1 MMNSRGNS
9 TRKSLWRLLLLALL
23 LAFAANSAWAQ
34 EDAADDE
41 EATTGEE
48 DTADLDRVVVTGSRL
63 QRETYTSI
71 SPLQIITAEGSREAG
86 LVDAAQILQQST
98 ATAGQQID
106 LTFSGFVLDNGPG
119 ASTVD
124 LRGLGPNR
132 TLVLLNSRRQAPSG
146 VEGAPTAPDL
156 NLIPSSLVQ
165 RYEVLLDGASSIYG
179 SDAVA
184 GVTNIIMR
192 KDFDG
197 LEVDAFYNQPDHDN
211 GESYNVNLVYGLN
224 FDRGMFGIGVEYYEA
239 DEIRLRDRPW
249 TAGCNQHHEIDENG
263 QIRSQDQYWGRTYDM
278 AWDECRLSSLDATT
292 TVYTPG
298 GSPTALWGTL
308 HYTPGASAAVGG
320 WPNFSQIRSNFGPA
334 VWRWGNDFNGD
345 GVTDY
350 NLQDYDANGKPRFQD
365 ATLWPKQERLSVM
378 GYGEYVFEGEMNNT
392 FFFEFNYNE
401 RDFEADAGALQ
412 LWPRIPANN
421 PYNLC
426 NPNAE
431 GGVDCGLAENV
442 MLTNPSYVAQFIDH
456 FYDTYC
462 EPNFGVPPEVCT
474 PANVLGLNPAYGPL
488 VTEPVLYVNGDRNF
502 VSTNMKQYRGV
513 VGFKGDLPGID
524 WGSMSNWV
532 YEAALSYATSEGE
545 SSRPGVRGD
554 RLEMALGWYSSTET
568 PCHNDLGFSA
578 APKFYGRPVYADTA
592 AGCVPVNFYAPS
604 LWGVGQTLGYGEF
617 ATQAERDYLFDSR
630 DFTTDYTQTLF
641 TAYSNGFL
649 FEMPGGTALGGIG
662 VEWREDDIES
672 IPDDVAREGQL
683 WGFFADGGASGSK
696 WTREL
701 FGEIELPIL
710 AGRVGVE
717 ELTVNLSGRYTD
729 DEYYGSDT
737 TYAFKVGYRPV
748 QSLLLRFT
756 QGTSF
761 RAPNVREVFLQDQ
774 TGFQFVTDPCV
785 IPNEA
790 RDPLTG
796 GYIPEQDPRE
806 DYVLQNCLNTGV
818 DPTVLDDG
826 QGIGQYS
833 VEVARGGTPDLL
845 AETSTSTTWGFAF
858 EQPWFEAFDL
868 TFGMTWYDID
878 IDDTIVEP
886 TPGYLVND
894 CYNDPDLD
902 STFCSNLERNQE
914 GFLDLINARY
924 INRDNARNRGL
935 DINANF
941 DQNFNIGSQAL
952 RLGVDLVVNRNSEA
966 STTFID
972 DNGNTDFEDFSGSLY
987 YPQWKGQLG
996 LRLNVEDFRFTW
1008 VTNYVGETQQPAEY
1022 LDDWS
1027 DVNQSSRGD
1036 TCFGPPDDVYCRDF
1050 ADTDEYWLHS
1060 ASVYWYGDSFTV
1072 GAGIRNV
1079 FDEEPPFVDSQEG
1092 AYFTTINRVPI
1103 GAGYDLF
1110 GRTYFVNVVWRPG
1123 FGR

>member
-1 MMNSRGNS
+1 MMSRRISGVRS
-9 TRKSLWRLLLLALL
+9 FRSILQILI
-23 LAFAANSAWAQ
+23 LAFLMAFTAAGAWAQ
-34 EDAADDE
+34 DSDDE
-41 EATTGEE
+41 EQEE
-48 DTADLDRVVVTGSRL
+48 DSTSEEQAGVEEVDLDRIVVTGSRL

-86 LVDAAQILQQST
+86 LVDAGQILQQST
-98 ATAGQQID
+98 ASAGQQFD
-106 LTFSGFVLDNGPG
+106 LTFQGFVLDNGPG

-124 LRGLGPNR
+124 LRGLGANR
-132 TLVLLNSRRQAPSG
+132 TLVLLNSRRLAPSG

-156 NLIPSSLVQ
+156 NLIPGGLVQ

-184 GVTNIIMR
+184 GVTNVILR

-224 FDRGMFGIGVEYYEA
+224 FDRGMFGVGVEYYEA
-239 DEIRLRDRPW
+239 DEVRLRDRPW

-263 QIRSQDQYWGRTYDM
+263 QIRSQDQYWGQTYDM
-278 AWDECRLSSLDATT
+278 DWDECRLQTLDS
-292 TVYTPG
+292 TVQVYGYP
-298 GSPTALWGTL
+298 LWGLL
-308 HYTPGASAAVGG
+308 HYTPGASTGG
-320 WPNFSQIRSNFGPA
+320 WPNFSEIRSNYGPA
-334 VWRWGNDFNGD
+334 EWRWGNDLDGD
-345 GVTDY
+345 GVTDFS
-350 NLQDYDANGKPRFQD
+350 LQDYDANGKPRFQES
-365 ATLWPKQERLSVM
+365 TLWPEQDRISVM

-401 RDFEADAGALQ
+401 RDFSADAGGSQ

-421 PYNLC
+421 PYNIC
-426 NPNAE
+426 NPAAQ
-431 GGVDCGLAENV
+431 GGVDCGLAEDV
-442 MLTNPSYVAQFIDH
+442 MFTDPNYIAQFQQAFAPACVD
-456 FYDTYC
+456 
-462 EPNFGVPPEVCT
+462 FGIPFEFCIPEF
-474 PANVLGLNPAYGPL
+474 VLGLNGPIGPQ
-488 VTEPVLYVNGDRNF
+488 VVEPVIYVNGDRNL
-502 VSTNMKQYRGV
+502 VSTNMQQYRGV

-524 WGSMSNWV
+524 WGSMSSWV
-532 YEAALSYATSEGE
+532 YEAALSYTTSEGE

-554 RLEMALGWYSSTET
+554 RLEMALGWYSTTGT
-568 PCHNDLGFSA
+568 PCQNDLGFSA
-578 APKFYGRPVYADTA
+578 APKFFGRPEYPDTM
-592 AGCVPVNFYAPS
+592 AGCVPVNFFAPS
-604 LWGVGQTLGYGEF
+604 LWGVGDTLGYGEF
-617 ATQAERDYLFDSR
+617 ATAAERDYLFDSR

-641 TAYSNGFL
+641 TTYANGYL
-649 FEMPGGTALGGIG
+649 FELPGGTALGGIG
-662 VEWREDDIES
+662 IEWREDEIKS
-672 IPDDVAREGQL
+672 IPDDVAREGLL
-683 WGFFADGGASGSK
+683 WGFFSDGGATGSK
-696 WTREL
+696 WTQEL

-737 TYAFKVGYRPV
+737 TYSFKLGYRPV

-774 TGFQFVTDPCV
+774 TGFTFVADPCV

-796 GYIPEQDPRE
+796 GYIPEADPRE
-806 DYVLQNCLNTGV
+806 DYVLQNCLQTGV
-818 DPTVLDDG
+818 DPTALDDG
-826 QGIGQYS
+826 QGTGTYS
-833 VEVARGGTPDLL
+833 VEIARGGTPNLL
-845 AETSTSTTWGFAF
+845 AETSTSQTGGFAF
-858 EQPWFEAFDL
+858 EQPWFEGFDL

-886 TPGYLVND
+886 TAQYLVNE
-894 CYNDPDLD
+894 CYNDPQLD
-902 STFCSNLERNQE
+902 STFCGSLERDQL
-914 GFLDLINARY
+914 GFLGLINAKY

-935 DINANF
+935 DINANY
-941 DQNFNIGSQAL
+941 DQNFNVGSQAL

-966 STTFID
+966 STTFVD
-972 DNGNTDFEDFSGSLY
+972 DNGNIDAEDLSGTIY
-987 YPQWKGQLG
+987 YPQWKGQIG

-1008 VTNYVGETQQPAEY
+1008 VTNYIGETEQHPDFV
-1022 LDDWS
+1022 DDFS
-1027 DVNQSSRGD
+1027 DVNQTSRGD
-1036 TCFGPPDDVYCRDF
+1036 TCFGPPNDVLCRDY

-1072 GAGIRNV
+1072 GAGVRNV
-1079 FDEEPPFVDSQEG
+1079 FDESPPFVDSTEYT
-1092 AYFTTINRVPI
+1092 AINRVPL
-1103 GAGYDLF
+1103 GLGYDLF

-1123 FGR
+1123 FGK